1 MRLEAGLPDDRR
13 KDFNTMAENGLDRV
27 PIVFDIV
34 VRSAKP
40 LDVRWWA
47 HQDSN
52 LEPRDYES
60 RALTIEL

>member
-1 MRLEAGLPDDRR
+1 MLGPAGVGFEA
-13 KDFNTMAENGLDRV
+13 V
-27 PIVFDIV
+27 Y
-34 VRSAKP
+34 
-40 LDVRWWA
+40 WA